1 MRDLIIRSISG
12 LLYVILILFA
22 ALFSELSFIL
32 IIFIF
37 SALALLEFQRLIAY
51 KSPVPFL
58 LFGVIVYQFYNQK
71 LDPYFHLSLMGLC
84 VGVHL
89 LLTYFLFSNKKI
101 QLLPL
106 QKTGLTLFYL
116 VASGYIIIAT
126 SSLGSAIENGISIS
140 MYVLIWVNNS
150 FAY

>member
-58 LFGVIVYQFYNQK
+58 LFGIIVYQFYNQK
-71 LDPYFHLSLMGLC
+71 LNPYFHLSLIGLC
-84 VGVHL
+84 IGVHL
-89 LLTYFLFSNKKI
+89 LLTYFLFAQKKI
-101 QLLPL
+101 NLLPL
-106 QKTGLTLFYL
+106 QKTGLTIFYL
-116 VASGYIIIAT
+116 VASSFSIIAT
-126 SSLGSAIENGISIS
+126 SSFDSPMEN
-140 MYVLIWVNNS
+140 
-150 FAY
+150 